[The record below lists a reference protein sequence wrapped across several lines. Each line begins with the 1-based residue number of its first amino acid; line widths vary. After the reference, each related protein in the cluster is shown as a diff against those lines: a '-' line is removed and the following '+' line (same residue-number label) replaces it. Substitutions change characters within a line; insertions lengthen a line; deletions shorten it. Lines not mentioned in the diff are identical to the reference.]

1 MEQDRKWQ
9 LELEQYIKQGEPER
23 AEKSAAWQNA
33 LVRANFNDFQKG
45 IHAVTEYLDLFFEN
59 LLMGKHYELKNRYLH
74 VDYTDNY
81 AQSANEEDS
90 KCKNCTLDC
99 ALEELAV
106 LRMIAENPRITQ
118 KNLAAAMGKSERTM
132 KSRTVALQE
141 KGYIRRANGK
151 RNGHWEVLV
160 EV

>member
-9 LELEQYIKQGEPER
+9 IELEQYIKQGEPER

-33 LVRANFNDFQKG
+33 IVRANFNDFQKG

-99 ALEELAV
+99 TLDELSI
-106 LRMIAENPRITQ
+106 LKLIIEKPDITQ
-118 KNLAAAMGKSERTM
+118 KELAKRIGKSERTV
-132 KSRTVALQE
+132 KNKIASLKE
-141 KGYIRRANGK
+141 KKYIRRMNGK
-151 RNGHWEVLV
+151 RNGKWEVLCL
-160 EV
+160 

>member
-9 LELEQYIKQGEPER
+9 IELEQYIKQGEPER

-81 AQSANEEDS
+81 AQGANEEDP

-99 ALEELAV
+99 TLE
-106 LRMIAENPRITQ
+106 
-118 KNLAAAMGKSERTM
+118 GK
-132 KSRTVALQE
+132 
-141 KGYIRRANGK
+141 
-151 RNGHWEVLV
+151 
-160 EV
+160 